1 MVACSSTELA
11 LEGAERRRITVKHI
25 TANTYVIH
33 LLVASDLWLV
43 VQTPARCSFI
53 AGLGA
58 IALHIDNENISYSIR
73 LKCWRSSSHDTRAC
87 GAQVISW
94 NFHSFSHLY
103 FCISSDIMYIK
114 ASYVDRG
121 KPCVLTP
128 INPLHPRESRRP

>member
-1 MVACSSTELA
+1 MMSENADTVCSSTELA

-25 TANTYVIH
+25 TANTHVTY

-43 VQTPARCSFI
+43 KQTPARCSFI
-53 AGLGA
+53 AGLVGA
-58 IALHIDNENISYSIR
+58 IALHIDDENISYSIR
-73 LKCWRSSSHDTRAC
+73 LKCWRLSSHDTRAC

-114 ASYVDRG
+114 AS
-121 KPCVLTP
+121 
-128 INPLHPRESRRP
+128 

>member
-1 MVACSSTELA
+1 MSENADMVCSSTELA

-25 TANTYVIH
+25 TANTYVTH

-53 AGLGA
+53 VGLVGA

-73 LKCWRSSSHDTRAC
+73 LKCWRLSSHDTRAC

-94 NFHSFSHLY
+94 NFHAFSHLY

-114 ASYVDRG
+114 A
-121 KPCVLTP
+121 
-128 INPLHPRESRRP
+128 